1 MKYRKD
7 RLEEL
12 IKRIVSEI
20 IYRELKDPRI
30 GFITITGVE
39 LNKDYSEAKIGV
51 SILGSST
58 DVRKSM
64 EGIRSSSGYVQK
76 LLGKE
81 LKIRN
86 LPRVYFYLDKS
97 VEEGVDMVNM
107 INNLPGVIDSKDEEG
122 LTAEEGLENEDP
134 DSKVNGEI

>member
-20 IYRELKDPRI
+20 IFRELKDPRI

-64 EGIRSSSGYVQK
+64 EGIRSSSGFVQK

-107 INNLPGVIDSKDEEG
+107 INNLPGVVDSREEEDVSVEEDLKRDDSKADG
-122 LTAEEGLENEDP
+122 DN
-134 DSKVNGEI
+134 

>member
-20 IYRELKDPRI
+20 IMRELKDPRI
-30 GFITITGVE
+30 GFVTVTGVE
-39 LNKDYSEAKIGV
+39 LNRDYSEARIGV
-51 SILGSST
+51 SILGSSS

-76 LLGKE
+76 LMGKE

-86 LPRVYFYLDKS
+86 LPRIYFYLDKS
-97 VEEGVDMVNM
+97 VEEGVEMVNK
-107 INNLPGVIDSKDEEG
+107 INNLPGVKDQKEDYDTNDDEE
-122 LTAEEGLENEDP
+122 
-134 DSKVNGEI
+134 I

>member
-12 IKRIVSEI
+12 IRRIVSDI
-20 IYRELKDPRI
+20 ILKELKDPRI
-30 GFITITGVE
+30 GFITVTGVE
-39 LNKDYSEAKIGV
+39 LSRDYAEARIGV
-51 SILGSST
+51 SILGSPT
-58 DVRKSM
+58 DVRKGM

-81 LKIRN
+81 LKIRT

-97 VEEGVDMVNM
+97 VEEAVEMVNR
-107 INNLPGVIDSKDEEG
+107 IENLPGVRDREENTG
-122 LTAEEGLENEDP
+122 PGEDG
-134 DSKVNGEI
+134 KE